1 MKVMRLVLLYFSIF
15 YRNNFISACLNKKSD
30 GMSGKAMSI
39 FETFLPAMFGEG
51 LNNLDEK

>member
-1 MKVMRLVLLYFSIF
+1 MYFNESDAFGFAILFHFLLYI
-15 YRNNFISACLNKKSD
+15 NFISACLNKKSD

-51 LNNLDEK
+51 